1 MYLAK
6 NPLYIKEDLTKG
18 HNVAL
23 LLSFGRIFGT
33 TDLTASVF
41 GMVNFGKEDLPAM
54 VSSMREEYG
63 ASSFLNAGTFS
74 AMLNYAPTKTIKM
87 GIGPYMTFA
96 DWDKAPV
103 VSLKL
108 EFTLGGGKF

>member
-1 MYLAK
+1 MA
-6 NPLYIKEDLTKG
+6 
-18 HNVAL
+18 
-23 LLSFGRIFGT
+23 
-33 TDLTASVF
+33 
-41 GMVNFGKEDLPAM
+41 NFGKEDLPEM
-54 VSSMREEYG
+54 VASALADYG
-63 ASSFLNAGTFS
+63 VTSFLNAGTFS
-74 AMLNYAPTKTIKM
+74 AMLNYTPTKTIKM